1 MTTLST
7 LPNYRSTMRC
17 LFESYPTPQIQWIKL
32 SRTVQDPEGR
42 ILAVGIDNG
51 VNEIVTKQIGTT
63 LYESILSVT
72 SNRVSLE
79 FQNEHWRR

>member
-1 MTTLST
+1 
-7 LPNYRSTMRC
+7 MRC

-51 VNEIVTKQIGTT
+51 VNEIVTKQIGAT
-63 LYESILSVT
+63 LYESVLAVT
-72 SNRVSLE
+72 PSFVSPPLE
-79 FQNEHWRR
+79 DIF